1 VYKRELIH
9 NLYKNPSY
17 FSHSSSFFA
26 FAELSKLLFDAMLE
40 PSFNR
45 KFKIMAQELLAQLQA
60 GTAKFSDVLAH
71 IEARYQHT
79 PTAFQNGAQ
88 HNAAT
93 ENQGSAKVFS
103 FAKLQGLDQAQTL
116 SLFAEHYASVL
127 ATPEGTDHQ
136 NIRQFMQNGWDGV
149 KFEGQALAEK

>member
-1 VYKRELIH
+1 MMLTFI
-9 NLYKNPSY
+9 LYTWN
-17 FSHSSSFFA
+17 
-26 FAELSKLLFDAMLE
+26 
-40 PSFNR
+40 
-45 KFKIMAQELLAQLQA
+45 FKMAQTLLAQLKD
-60 GTAKFSDVLAH
+60 GSAKFADVIAF

-88 HNAAT
+88 FNAAT

-103 FAKLQGLDQAQTL
+103 FAQLEGLNQADTL

-149 KFEGQALAEK
+149 KFEGEALTAR